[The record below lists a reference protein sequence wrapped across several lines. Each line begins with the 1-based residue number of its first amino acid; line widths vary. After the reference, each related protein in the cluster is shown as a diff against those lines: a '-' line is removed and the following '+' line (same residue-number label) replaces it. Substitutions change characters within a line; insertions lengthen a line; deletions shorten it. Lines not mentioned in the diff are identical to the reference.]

1 MIRITPQKVLRQN
14 QQWGY
19 FSRDEMNEIT
29 ITTGFNDKDIS
40 TLKSFIRKKLTKMRH
55 ETFTVSNT
63 VMCVVEFD
71 FEGSTYSL
79 IASIDAIRYYN
90 ASVEDISCFH
100 VIEGPNP
107 YDVIK
112 LIDDAVEATIEKIS
126 IVTDT
131 VNASKKDGTDTF
143 INAITT
149 GVILTFTDGHELG
162 FERYDDFIEGIDIH
176 KGYNVLTQFE
186 KPEYWLDGL
195 EEDFDATAER
205 SVNIIE

>member
-1 MIRITPQKVLRQN
+1 
-14 QQWGY
+14 
-19 FSRDEMNEIT
+19 MNEIT

>member
-1 MIRITPQKVLRQN
+1 
-14 QQWGY
+14 
-19 FSRDEMNEIT
+19 MNEIT
-29 ITTGFNDKDIS
+29 IITGFKDKDIS
-40 TLKSFIRKKLTKMRH
+40 TLKSFIGKKLIKMRH

-71 FEGSTYSL
+71 FEDSTYSL

-90 ASVEDISCFH
+90 APVEDISCFH

-112 LIDDAVEATIEKIS
+112 LIDDAVESRVEKITV
-126 IVTDT
+126 VTDI
-131 VNASKKDGTDTF
+131 VHASSKDGTATYV
-143 INAITT
+143 NTITT
-149 GVILTFTDGHELG
+149 GVIFTFTDGHELG

-186 KPEYWLDGL
+186 KPEYWLDGM
-195 EEDFDATAER
+195 EEDFDATVER
-205 SVNIIE
+205 FVDMIE